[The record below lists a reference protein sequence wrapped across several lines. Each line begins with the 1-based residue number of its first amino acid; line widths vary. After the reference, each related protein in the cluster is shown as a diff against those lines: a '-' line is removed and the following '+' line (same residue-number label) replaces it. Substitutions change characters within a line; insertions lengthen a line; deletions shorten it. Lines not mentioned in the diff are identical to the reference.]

1 MLRLEEPARKCEN
14 AAGELHCSH
23 FRALI
28 LCFVRGLVGLSGL
41 HRLLERLAGG
51 YWDDQE
57 WVGVWVGWIERLL
70 WLEGLARKC
79 KNAAGGGGFVGVL
92 LKKYIYYPVTY

>member
-28 LCFVRGLVGLSGL
+28 LCFVLFVGLSGL

-51 YWDDQE
+51 YWDDE
-57 WVGVWVGWIERLL
+57 DWVGVRAGWVEWLL
-70 WLEGLARKC
+70 WLEGPARKRE
-79 KNAAGGGGFVGVL
+79 NADGGG
-92 LKKYIYYPVTY
+92 